1 MQTERQEMSTVQGH
15 GGDDKKSQA
24 TDEEIIEIMMAKVHE
39 SVSQDTRE
47 RMTAMLHKYS
57 SVFSKGDWDLGW
69 TDIVTHNID
78 TGDHKPIRQPLR
90 RYPPLHLQDIDRQLE
105 DMLQQRVIEPA
116 SSPWASNIVLAKKK
130 DGTLRCCI
138 DFRQINEITRKDA
151 YPLPR
156 TDQCFDALAGSAW
169 FSTFDLRSGFHQVC
183 LAPEDADKT
192 AFITRRGMFRFRTMP
207 FGLCN
212 AVATFQRLMDLV
224 LRGLNLDICLVYLDD
239 IILFSVTQEQHIER
253 LEMIL
258 RRLKEANLKLKPR
271 KCTLMQREVTFLG
284 HVISHQGIATDPEK
298 IKLIEE
304 WPVPTNLKQLR
315 GFLGLT
321 GYYRRFVNG
330 YSVITTPLNYLLKKD
345 QPYQWTHE
353 CQEAFEQLKKGT
365 VHATNIGTTK

>member
-1 MQTERQEMSTVQGH
+1 
-15 GGDDKKSQA
+15 
-24 TDEEIIEIMMAKVHE
+24 
-39 SVSQDTRE
+39 
-47 RMTAMLHKYS
+47 
-57 SVFSKGDWDLGW
+57 
-69 TDIVTHNID
+69 
-78 TGDHKPIRQPLR
+78 
-90 RYPPLHLQDIDRQLE
+90 
-105 DMLQQRVIEPA
+105 
-116 SSPWASNIVLAKKK
+116 
-130 DGTLRCCI
+130 
-138 DFRQINEITRKDA
+138 
-151 YPLPR
+151 
-156 TDQCFDALAGSAW
+156 
-169 FSTFDLRSGFHQVC
+169 
-183 LAPEDADKT
+183 
-192 AFITRRGMFRFRTMP
+192 MP